1 MKLSC
6 HENQATSG
14 KETAMKTLSIIAIT
28 AFAFLA
34 LANFASAQDPQN
46 DHFVL
51 SSTTFE
57 NGATLPPSTIY
68 NYQVSGQ
75 NVCSPDGSPGLDE
88 SPQLSWRNAPR
99 RTRSFVLIAFDVTG
113 GFMHWGM
120 YNIPSKTTEL
130 PENAGIA
137 GSSYGPQVVNAYGD
151 LSYDGPCPPAS
162 TPPNDHEYVF
172 TVYALDTD
180 LTLPSYANFPT
191 TALTLFR
198 ALVAAGRDGHI
209 LASASITS
217 YYSATPTP

>member
-1 MKLSC
+1 
-6 HENQATSG
+6 
-14 KETAMKTLSIIAIT
+14 MKTLSIMAIT
-28 AFAFLA
+28 ALAFLA
-34 LANFASAQDPQN
+34 LANFACAQDPQD

-57 NGATLPPSTIY
+57 NGATLPLSTIY
-68 NYQVSGQ
+68 DYGTPNA
-75 NVCSPDGSPGLDE
+75 CSPDGSAGLDE

-120 YNIPSKTTEL
+120 YNISSKTTEL
-130 PENAGIA
+130 PENAGVA
-137 GSSYGPQVVNAYGD
+137 GSSYGPQVLNAYGD
-151 LSYDGPCPPAS
+151 LSYDGPCPPAYY
-162 TPPNDHEYVF
+162 PPNVHEYVF

-198 ALVAAGRDGHI
+198 ALLWAGRDGHI
-209 LASASITS
+209 LASASIS
-217 YYSATPTP
+217 SFYSATATPE